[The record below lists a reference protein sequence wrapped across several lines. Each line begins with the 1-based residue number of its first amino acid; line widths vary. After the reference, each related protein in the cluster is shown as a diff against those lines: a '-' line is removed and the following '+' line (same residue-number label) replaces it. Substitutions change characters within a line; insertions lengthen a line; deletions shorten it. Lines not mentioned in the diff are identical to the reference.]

1 MCIKS
6 SMKIIIFISVLVF
19 FNFFNQLKADI
30 INNIIVNNNERISLG
45 TIKTYGKIEIGK
57 DYSEDDL
64 NQILK
69 NLYETKFFK
78 NISLKIDNQV
88 LIIDL
93 IENKLVQTIIIEG
106 IKSSTI
112 KNTIL
117 ESLIIKEK
125 APFNESDISKDL
137 SNIKRSLTLEG
148 YYLSNI
154 DSNIIENNNNTVN
167 IVFNIDIGDKSKI
180 SIIEFTGDKIFKTK
194 TLNNI
199 ITSEENKFWKFISKN
214 KYLNEQKLLLDE
226 RLLKK
231 FYLDN
236 GYYDVKVN
244 TSTATILDD
253 NSFKLV
259 FNINAGNLYTV
270 NKTKLEIPIDY
281 NLSNFNEVQKLLNEL
296 EGTLY
301 SFSKISKIVK
311 EIDKISLSRE
321 YDFINATILEDKLD
335 NNKININFKVTE
347 SEKLYVERV
356 NIFGNNITE
365 ESVIRS
371 NLEVDE
377 GDPFNELLHA
387 KGLNNIKA
395 LNIFKTVNSETIEGS
410 SPSSKIINIEV
421 VEKPTGEI
429 SLGAG
434 VGSDGGTVGFSV
446 SENNFLGKGVKL
458 STSLRISEDTI
469 RGNFSVN
476 NPNFNYSGRSLIT
489 NIERVTIDKLSDSG
503 YESSKTGF
511 SLGTSFEKNENL
523 FFSPGVSTYFERI
536 STNSSASASL
546 KKQEGSY
553 FENKFSYT
561 LDYDLRNQKFRTTD
575 GIRSI
580 FNQSVPLIS
589 DDYALSNSYEFKK
602 WHELE
607 NSMVVD
613 INFYG
618 KAINSLTDEDVRVSN
633 RLGLSSS
640 RMKGFETGKIG
651 PRDGND
657 YVGGNYAAAIN
668 LSTTLP
674 MLLESFENID
684 MKYFI
689 DAGNVWG
696 VDYSDTV
703 DESNSIRS
711 STGLTV
717 NWFTPIGPMN
727 FAFIQNISKA
737 STDKTESFQFN
748 IGTSF

>member
-1 MCIKS
+1 
-6 SMKIIIFISVLVF
+6 MKIIIFISVLVF

-45 TIKTYGKIEIGK
+45 TIKTYGNIEIGK

-64 NQILK
+64 NQVLK

-106 IKSSTI
+106 IKSTTI

-137 SNIKRSLTLEG
+137 SNIKRSLTSEG

-199 ITSEENKFWKFISKN
+199 ITSEENKFWKFISRN

-523 FFSPGVSTYFERI
+523 FFSPGVSTYFEKI

-589 DDYALSNSYEFKK
+589 DDFALSNSYEFKK

-640 RMKGFETGKIG
+640 RMRGFESGKIG

>member
-1 MCIKS
+1 
-6 SMKIIIFISVLVF
+6 MKIIIFISVLVF

-64 NQILK
+64 NQVLK

-137 SNIKRSLTLEG
+137 SNIKRSLTSEG

-194 TLNNI
+194 TLKNI
-199 ITSEENKFWKFISKN
+199 ITSEENKFWKFISRN

-335 NNKININFKVTE
+335 NNKININFNVTE

-434 VGSDGGTVGFSV
+434 VGTDGGTVGFSV

-458 STSLRISEDTI
+458 SSSLRISEDTI
-469 RGNFSVN
+469 KGNFSVN

-489 NIERVTIDKLSDSG
+489 DIERVTIDKLSDSG

-523 FFSPGVSTYFERI
+523 FFSPGVSTYFEKI

-589 DDYALSNSYEFKK
+589 DDFALSNSYEFKK

-640 RMKGFETGKIG
+640 RMRGFESGKIG

>member
-1 MCIKS
+1 
-6 SMKIIIFISVLVF
+6 MKIIIFISVLVF

-106 IKSSTI
+106 IKSTTI

-137 SNIKRSLTLEG
+137 SNIKRSLTSEG

-199 ITSEENKFWKFISKN
+199 ITSEENKFWKFISRN

-523 FFSPGVSTYFERI
+523 FFSPGVSTYFEKI

-589 DDYALSNSYEFKK
+589 DDFALSNSYEFKK

-640 RMKGFETGKIG
+640 KMRGFESGKIG

-696 VDYSDTV
+696 VDYSDSV

>member
-1 MCIKS
+1 
-6 SMKIIIFISVLVF
+6 MKIIIFISVLVF

-64 NQILK
+64 NQVLK

-137 SNIKRSLTLEG
+137 SNIKRSLTSEG

-199 ITSEENKFWKFISKN
+199 ITSEENKFWKFISRN

-523 FFSPGVSTYFERI
+523 FFSPGVSTYYEKI

-589 DDYALSNSYEFKK
+589 DDFALSNSYEFKK

-640 RMKGFETGKIG
+640 RMRGFESGKIG

>member
-1 MCIKS
+1 
-6 SMKIIIFISVLVF
+6 MKIIIFISVLVF

-64 NQILK
+64 NQVLK

-137 SNIKRSLTLEG
+137 SNIKRSLTSEG

-180 SIIEFTGDKIFKTK
+180 STIEFTGDKIFKTK
-194 TLNNI
+194 TLKNI
-199 ITSEENKFWKFISKN
+199 ITSEENKFWKFISRN

-523 FFSPGVSTYFERI
+523 FFSPGVSTYFEKI

-589 DDYALSNSYEFKK
+589 DDFALSNSYEFKK

-640 RMKGFETGKIG
+640 RMRGFESGKIG

>member
-1 MCIKS
+1 
-6 SMKIIIFISVLVF
+6 MKIIIFISVLVF

-30 INNIIVNNNERISLG
+30 INNIIINNNERISLG

-106 IKSSTI
+106 IKSTTI

-137 SNIKRSLTLEG
+137 SNIKRSLTSEG

-194 TLNNI
+194 TLKNI
-199 ITSEENKFWKFISKN
+199 ITSEENKFWKFISRN

-270 NKTKLEIPIDY
+270 NKTKLEMPIDY

-335 NNKININFKVTE
+335 NNKININFNVTE

-387 KGLNNIKA
+387 KSLNNIKA

-489 NIERVTIDKLSDSG
+489 NLERVTIDKLSDSG

-523 FFSPGVSTYFERI
+523 FFSPGVSSYFEKI

-561 LDYDLRNQKFRTTD
+561 LDYDLRDQKFRTTD

-640 RMKGFETGKIG
+640 RMRGFETGKIG

>member
-1 MCIKS
+1 
-6 SMKIIIFISVLVF
+6 MKIIIFISVLVF
-19 FNFFNQLKADI
+19 FNFFNQLKAEI

-57 DYSEDDL
+57 DYSDDDL
-64 NQILK
+64 NQVLK

-137 SNIKRSLTLEG
+137 SNIKRSLTSEG

-523 FFSPGVSTYFERI
+523 FFSPGVSTYFEKI

-589 DDYALSNSYEFKK
+589 DDFALSNSYEFKK

-640 RMKGFETGKIG
+640 RMRGFETGKIG

-696 VDYSDTV
+696 VDYSDSV

>member
-1 MCIKS
+1 
-6 SMKIIIFISVLVF
+6 MKIIIFISVLVF

-64 NQILK
+64 NQVLK

-106 IKSSTI
+106 IKSTTI

-137 SNIKRSLTLEG
+137 SNIKRSLTSEG

-199 ITSEENKFWKFISKN
+199 ITSEENKFWKFISRN

-523 FFSPGVSTYFERI
+523 FFSPGVSTYFEKI

-589 DDYALSNSYEFKK
+589 DDFALSNSYEFKK

-640 RMKGFETGKIG
+640 RMRGFESGKIG

-696 VDYSDTV
+696 VDYSDSV
-703 DESNSIRS
+703 DESSSIRS

>member
-1 MCIKS
+1 
-6 SMKIIIFISVLVF
+6 MKIIIFISVLVF

-137 SNIKRSLTLEG
+137 SNIKRSLTSEG

-180 SIIEFTGDKIFKTK
+180 SNIEFTGDKIFKTK
-194 TLNNI
+194 TLKNI
-199 ITSEENKFWKFISKN
+199 ITSEENKFWKFISRN

-523 FFSPGVSTYFERI
+523 FFSPGVSTYFEKI

-589 DDYALSNSYEFKK
+589 DDFALSNSYEFKK

-640 RMKGFETGKIG
+640 RMRGFETGKIG

>member
-1 MCIKS
+1 
-6 SMKIIIFISVLVF
+6 MKIIIFISVLVF
-19 FNFFNQLKADI
+19 FNFFNQLKAEI

-106 IKSSTI
+106 IKSTTI

-137 SNIKRSLTLEG
+137 SNIKRSLTSEG

-523 FFSPGVSTYFERI
+523 FFSPGVSTYFEKI

-589 DDYALSNSYEFKK
+589 DDFALSNSYEFKK

-640 RMKGFETGKIG
+640 RMRGFESGKIG

-696 VDYSDTV
+696 VDYSDSV

>member
-1 MCIKS
+1 
-6 SMKIIIFISVLVF
+6 MKIIIFISVLVF

-64 NQILK
+64 NQVLK

-137 SNIKRSLTLEG
+137 NNIKRSLTSEG

-194 TLNNI
+194 TLKNI

-523 FFSPGVSTYFERI
+523 FFSPGVSTYFEKI

-589 DDYALSNSYEFKK
+589 DDFALSNSYEFKK

-618 KAINSLTDEDVRVSN
+618 KAINSLTDENVRVSN

-640 RMKGFETGKIG
+640 RMRGFETGKIG

>member
-1 MCIKS
+1 MCIKL

-64 NQILK
+64 NQVLK

-458 STSLRISEDTI
+458 STSLRVSEDTI

-489 NIERVTIDKLSDSG
+489 NIERVTIDKLGDSG

-523 FFSPGVSTYFERI
+523 FFSPDVSTYFEKI

-589 DDYALSNSYEFKK
+589 DDFALSNSYEFKK

-640 RMKGFETGKIG
+640 KMRGFESGKIG

>member
-1 MCIKS
+1 
-6 SMKIIIFISVLVF
+6 MKIIIFISVLVF

-106 IKSSTI
+106 IKSTTI

-137 SNIKRSLTLEG
+137 SNIKRSLTSEG

-458 STSLRISEDTI
+458 STSLRVSEDTI

-523 FFSPGVSTYFERI
+523 FFSPGVSTYFEKI

-561 LDYDLRNQKFRTTD
+561 LDYDLRDQKFRTTD

-589 DDYALSNSYEFKK
+589 DDFALSNSYEFKK

-640 RMKGFETGKIG
+640 RMRGFESGKIG

-696 VDYSDTV
+696 VDYSDSV

>member
-1 MCIKS
+1 MCIKL

-137 SNIKRSLTLEG
+137 SNIKRSLTSEG

-199 ITSEENKFWKFISKN
+199 ITSEENKFWKFISRN

-523 FFSPGVSTYFERI
+523 FFSPGVSTYFEKI

-640 RMKGFETGKIG
+640 RMRGFETGKIG

-674 MLLESFENID
+674 MVLESFEDID

>member
-1 MCIKS
+1 
-6 SMKIIIFISVLVF
+6 MKIIIFISVLVF
-19 FNFFNQLKADI
+19 FNFFNQLKAEI

-64 NQILK
+64 NQVLK

-106 IKSSTI
+106 IKSTTI

-137 SNIKRSLTLEG
+137 SNIKRSLTSEG

-523 FFSPGVSTYFERI
+523 FFSPGVSTYFEKI

-589 DDYALSNSYEFKK
+589 DDFALSNSYEFKK

-640 RMKGFETGKIG
+640 KMRGFESGKIG

>member
-1 MCIKS
+1 
-6 SMKIIIFISVLVF
+6 MKIIIFISVLVF

-64 NQILK
+64 NQVLK

-137 SNIKRSLTLEG
+137 SNIKRSLTSEG

-199 ITSEENKFWKFISKN
+199 ITSEENKFWKFISRN

-523 FFSPGVSTYFERI
+523 FFSPGVSSYFEKI

-589 DDYALSNSYEFKK
+589 DDFALSNSYEFKK

-640 RMKGFETGKIG
+640 RMRGFESGKIG

>member
-1 MCIKS
+1 MCIKL

-45 TIKTYGKIEIGK
+45 TIKTYGKIELGK

-64 NQILK
+64 NQVLK

-117 ESLIIKEK
+117 ESLNIKEK

-137 SNIKRSLTLEG
+137 SNIKRSLTSEG

-167 IVFNIDIGDKSKI
+167 IFFNIDIGDKSKI

-194 TLNNI
+194 TLKNI
-199 ITSEENKFWKFISKN
+199 ITSDENKFWKFISRN

-259 FNINAGNLYTV
+259 FNINAGNLYTI

-301 SFSKISKIVK
+301 SFRKISKIVK

-446 SENNFLGKGVKL
+446 SENNFLGKGIKL
-458 STSLRISEDTI
+458 STSLRVSEDTI

-523 FFSPGVSTYFERI
+523 FFSPGVSTSFEKI
-536 STNSSASASL
+536 STNTSASASL

-589 DDYALSNSYEFKK
+589 DDFALSNSYEFKK

-640 RMKGFETGKIG
+640 RMRGFESGKIG

-689 DAGNVWG
+689 DAGNIWG
-696 VDYSDTV
+696 VDYSDTI

>member
-1 MCIKS
+1 
-6 SMKIIIFISVLVF
+6 MKIIIFISVLVF
-19 FNFFNQLKADI
+19 FNFFNQLKAEI

-64 NQILK
+64 NQVLK

-106 IKSSTI
+106 IKSTTI

-137 SNIKRSLTLEG
+137 SNIKRSLTSEG

-199 ITSEENKFWKFISKN
+199 ITSEENKFWKFISRN

-458 STSLRISEDTI
+458 STSLRVSEDTI

-523 FFSPGVSTYFERI
+523 FFSPGVSTYFEKI

-589 DDYALSNSYEFKK
+589 DDFALSNSYEFKK

-640 RMKGFETGKIG
+640 RMRGFENGKIG

-696 VDYSDTV
+696 VDYSDSV

>member
-1 MCIKS
+1 
-6 SMKIIIFISVLVF
+6 MKIIIFISVLVF

-64 NQILK
+64 NQVLK

-106 IKSSTI
+106 IKSTTI

-137 SNIKRSLTLEG
+137 SNIKRSLTSEG

-194 TLNNI
+194 TLKNI
-199 ITSEENKFWKFISKN
+199 ITSEENKFWKFISRN

-335 NNKININFKVTE
+335 NNKININFNVTE

-523 FFSPGVSTYFERI
+523 FFSPGVSTYFEKI

-589 DDYALSNSYEFKK
+589 DDFALSNSYEFKK

-640 RMKGFETGKIG
+640 RMRGFETGKIG

>member
-1 MCIKS
+1 
-6 SMKIIIFISVLVF
+6 MKIIIFISVLVF
-19 FNFFNQLKADI
+19 FNFFNQLKAEI

-106 IKSSTI
+106 IKSTTI

-125 APFNESDISKDL
+125 APFNESEISKDL
-137 SNIKRSLTLEG
+137 NNIKRSLTSEG

-199 ITSEENKFWKFISKN
+199 ITSEENKFWKFISRN

-523 FFSPGVSTYFERI
+523 FFSPGVSTYFEKI

-589 DDYALSNSYEFKK
+589 DDFALSNSYEFKK

-640 RMKGFETGKIG
+640 RMRGFESGKIG

>member
-1 MCIKS
+1 MCIKL

-64 NQILK
+64 NQVLK
-69 NLYETKFFK
+69 NLYETNFFK

-106 IKSSTI
+106 IKSTTI

-137 SNIKRSLTLEG
+137 SNIKRSLTSEG

-523 FFSPGVSTYFERI
+523 FFSPGVSTYFEKI

-589 DDYALSNSYEFKK
+589 DDFALSNSYEFKK

-640 RMKGFETGKIG
+640 RMRGFESGKIG

-674 MLLESFENID
+674 MLLESLENID

>member
-1 MCIKS
+1 
-6 SMKIIIFISVLVF
+6 MKIIIFISVLVF

-64 NQILK
+64 NQVLK

-137 SNIKRSLTLEG
+137 SNIKRSLTSEG

-194 TLNNI
+194 TLKNI
-199 ITSEENKFWKFISKN
+199 ITSEENKFWKFISRN

-458 STSLRISEDTI
+458 STSLRVSEDTI

-523 FFSPGVSTYFERI
+523 FFSPGVSTYFEKI

-589 DDYALSNSYEFKK
+589 DDFALSNSYEFKK

-640 RMKGFETGKIG
+640 RMRGFETGKIG

>member
-1 MCIKS
+1 MCIKL

-137 SNIKRSLTLEG
+137 SNIKRSLTSEG

-199 ITSEENKFWKFISKN
+199 ITSEENKFWKFISRN

-458 STSLRISEDTI
+458 STSLRVSEDTI

-523 FFSPGVSTYFERI
+523 FFSPGVSTYFEKI

-589 DDYALSNSYEFKK
+589 DDFALSNSYEFKK

-640 RMKGFETGKIG
+640 RMRGFESGKIG

-696 VDYSDTV
+696 VDYSDSV

>member
-1 MCIKS
+1 
-6 SMKIIIFISVLVF
+6 MKIIIFISVLVF

-137 SNIKRSLTLEG
+137 SNIKRSLTSEG

-199 ITSEENKFWKFISKN
+199 ITSEENKFWKFISRN

-523 FFSPGVSTYFERI
+523 FFSPGVSTYFEKI

-589 DDYALSNSYEFKK
+589 DDFALSNSYEFKK

-640 RMKGFETGKIG
+640 RMRGFESGKIG

-696 VDYSDTV
+696 VDYSDSV

>member
-1 MCIKS
+1 
-6 SMKIIIFISVLVF
+6 MKIIIFISVLVF

-64 NQILK
+64 NQVLK

-137 SNIKRSLTLEG
+137 SNIKRSLTSEG

-199 ITSEENKFWKFISKN
+199 ITSEENKFWKFISRN

-281 NLSNFNEVQKLLNEL
+281 NLSNFNKVQKLLNEL

-523 FFSPGVSTYFERI
+523 FFSPGVSTYFEKI

-589 DDYALSNSYEFKK
+589 DDFALSNSYEFKK

-640 RMKGFETGKIG
+640 RMRGFESGKIG

>member
-1 MCIKS
+1 
-6 SMKIIIFISVLVF
+6 MKIIIFISVLVF
-19 FNFFNQLKADI
+19 FNFFNQLKAEI

-137 SNIKRSLTLEG
+137 SNIKRSLTSEG

-523 FFSPGVSTYFERI
+523 FFSPGVSTYFEKI

-589 DDYALSNSYEFKK
+589 DDFALSNSYEFKK

-633 RLGLSSS
+633 RLGLSSN
-640 RMKGFETGKIG
+640 RMRGFESGKIG

-657 YVGGNYAAAIN
+657 YIGGNYAAAIN

-696 VDYSDTV
+696 VDYSDSV

>member
-1 MCIKS
+1 MCIKL

-64 NQILK
+64 NQVLK

-106 IKSSTI
+106 IKSTTI

-137 SNIKRSLTLEG
+137 SNIKRSLTSEG

-194 TLNNI
+194 TLKNI

-523 FFSPGVSTYFERI
+523 FFSPGVSTYFEKI

-589 DDYALSNSYEFKK
+589 DDFALSNSYEFKK

-640 RMKGFETGKIG
+640 RMRGFESGKIG

-696 VDYSDTV
+696 VDYSDSV

>member
-1 MCIKS
+1 
-6 SMKIIIFISVLVF
+6 MKIIIFISVLVF

-64 NQILK
+64 NQVLK

-106 IKSSTI
+106 IKSTTI

-137 SNIKRSLTLEG
+137 SNIKRSLTSEG

-194 TLNNI
+194 TLKNI
-199 ITSEENKFWKFISKN
+199 ITSEENKFWKFISRN

-476 NPNFNYSGRSLIT
+476 NPNFNYSGKALIT

-523 FFSPGVSTYFERI
+523 FFSPGVSTYFEKI

-589 DDYALSNSYEFKK
+589 DDFALSNSYEFKK

-640 RMKGFETGKIG
+640 RMRGFETGKIG

>member
-1 MCIKS
+1 
-6 SMKIIIFISVLVF
+6 MKIIIFISVLVF

-64 NQILK
+64 NQVLK

-106 IKSSTI
+106 IKSTTI

-137 SNIKRSLTLEG
+137 SNIKRSLTSEG

-199 ITSEENKFWKFISKN
+199 ITSEENKFWKFISRN

-281 NLSNFNEVQKLLNEL
+281 NLSNFNRVQKLLNEL
-296 EGTLY
+296 EGTQY

-523 FFSPGVSTYFERI
+523 FFSPGVSTYFEKI

-589 DDYALSNSYEFKK
+589 DDFALSNSYEFKK

-640 RMKGFETGKIG
+640 RMRGFESGKIG

>member
-1 MCIKS
+1 
-6 SMKIIIFISVLVF
+6 MKIIIFISVLVF

-106 IKSSTI
+106 IKSTTI

-137 SNIKRSLTLEG
+137 SNIKRSLTSEG

-154 DSNIIENNNNTVN
+154 DSNIIENSNNTVN

-180 SIIEFTGDKIFKTK
+180 SIIEFTGNKIFKTK
-194 TLNNI
+194 TLKNI
-199 ITSEENKFWKFISKN
+199 ITSEESKFWKFISRN

-301 SFSKISKIVK
+301 SFSEISKIVK

-458 STSLRISEDTI
+458 STSLRVSEDTI
-469 RGNFSVN
+469 KGNFSVN

-523 FFSPGVSTYFERI
+523 FFSPGVSTYYEKI

-589 DDYALSNSYEFKK
+589 DDFALSNSYEFKK

-640 RMKGFETGKIG
+640 RMRGFESGKIG

-657 YVGGNYAAAIN
+657 YVGGNYAAAFN

>member
-1 MCIKS
+1 
-6 SMKIIIFISVLVF
+6 MKIIIFISVLVF

-64 NQILK
+64 NQVLK

-106 IKSSTI
+106 IKSTTI

-137 SNIKRSLTLEG
+137 SNIKRSLTSEG

-199 ITSEENKFWKFISKN
+199 ITSEENKFWKFISRN

-523 FFSPGVSTYFERI
+523 FFSPGVSTYFEKI

-589 DDYALSNSYEFKK
+589 DDFALSNSYEFKK

-640 RMKGFETGKIG
+640 RMRGFESGKIG

>member
-1 MCIKS
+1 
-6 SMKIIIFISVLVF
+6 MKIIIFISVLVF

-64 NQILK
+64 NQVLK

-112 KNTIL
+112 KNRIL

-523 FFSPGVSTYFERI
+523 FFSPGVSTYFEKI

-561 LDYDLRNQKFRTTD
+561 LDYDLRNQKYRTTD

-589 DDYALSNSYEFKK
+589 DDFALSNSYEFKK

-640 RMKGFETGKIG
+640 RMRGFETGKIG

-696 VDYSDTV
+696 VDYSDSV

>member
-1 MCIKS
+1 
-6 SMKIIIFISVLVF
+6 MKIIIFISVLVF

-106 IKSSTI
+106 IKSTTI

-137 SNIKRSLTLEG
+137 SNIKRSLTSEG

-523 FFSPGVSTYFERI
+523 FFSPGVSTYFEKI

-589 DDYALSNSYEFKK
+589 DDFALSNSYEFKK

-640 RMKGFETGKIG
+640 RMRGFESGKIG

-696 VDYSDTV
+696 VDYSDSV

>member
-1 MCIKS
+1 
-6 SMKIIIFISVLVF
+6 MKIIIFISVLVF
-19 FNFFNQLKADI
+19 FNFFNQLKAEI

-106 IKSSTI
+106 IKSTTI

-137 SNIKRSLTLEG
+137 SNIKRSLTSEG

-194 TLNNI
+194 TLKNI
-199 ITSEENKFWKFISKN
+199 ITSEENKFWKFISRN

-458 STSLRISEDTI
+458 STSLRVSEDTI

-523 FFSPGVSTYFERI
+523 FFSPGVSTYYEKI

-589 DDYALSNSYEFKK
+589 DDFALSNSYEFKK

-640 RMKGFETGKIG
+640 RMRGFETGKIG

-696 VDYSDTV
+696 VDYSDSV

>member
-1 MCIKS
+1 
-6 SMKIIIFISVLVF
+6 MKIIIFISVLVF

-106 IKSSTI
+106 IKSTTI

-137 SNIKRSLTLEG
+137 SNIKRSLTSEG

-199 ITSEENKFWKFISKN
+199 ITSEENKFWKFISRN

-523 FFSPGVSTYFERI
+523 FFSPGVSTYYEKI

-589 DDYALSNSYEFKK
+589 DDFALSNSYEFKK

-640 RMKGFETGKIG
+640 RMRGFESGKIG

>member
-1 MCIKS
+1 
-6 SMKIIIFISVLVF
+6 MKIIIFISVLVF
-19 FNFFNQLKADI
+19 FNFFNQLKAEI

-64 NQILK
+64 NQVLK

-137 SNIKRSLTLEG
+137 SNIKRSLTSEG

-281 NLSNFNEVQKLLNEL
+281 NLSNFNEVQKLLNKL

-347 SEKLYVERV
+347 SEKLYVERI

-458 STSLRISEDTI
+458 STSLRVSEDTI

-523 FFSPGVSTYFERI
+523 FFSPGVSTYFEKI

-589 DDYALSNSYEFKK
+589 DDFALSNSYEFKK

-640 RMKGFETGKIG
+640 RMRGFESGKIG